1 MKQLYQHVNVKRIT
15 HFPRLNKQL
24 VTQKTG
30 NWNQKRPLLSS
41 NTDTTLDSLGLPKP
55 TGVVGDHSVNSTSN
69 PQHSMNRVDSENNE
83 RLGEYV
89 EDKGH
94 ILYGMRITGLKDTKE
109 SLSGPFTEADRKR
122 KITYAANNVYDL
134 NPFKLPSNFAY
145 DTKNVPLVPHVEIG
159 NPMMNV
165 MAIDPRQLNR
175 HLSEDVHA
183 NVHSKHAQGTG
194 SSAVNTISVGKD
206 DINDSDDSDDE
217 LSDFPSILHE
227 SSTNTDTNIDSISM
241 PPVALE
247 NSKDTLSSP
256 SVDSVNANILS
267 THSAL
272 STTSTSHVSDT
283 SDVVSN
289 NE

>member
-1 MKQLYQHVNVKRIT
+1 
-15 HFPRLNKQL
+15 
-24 VTQKTG
+24 
-30 NWNQKRPLLSS
+30 
-41 NTDTTLDSLGLPKP
+41 
-55 TGVVGDHSVNSTSN
+55 
-69 PQHSMNRVDSENNE
+69 
-83 RLGEYV
+83 
-89 EDKGH
+89 
-94 ILYGMRITGLKDTKE
+94 
-109 SLSGPFTEADRKR
+109 
-122 KITYAANNVYDL
+122 
-134 NPFKLPSNFAY
+134 
-145 DTKNVPLVPHVEIG
+145 
-159 NPMMNV
+159 MNV

-206 DINDSDDSDDE
+206 DINDSDDSDE

-227 SSTNTDTNIDSISM
+227 SSTNTDTNISISVDLPQTQLDSISM